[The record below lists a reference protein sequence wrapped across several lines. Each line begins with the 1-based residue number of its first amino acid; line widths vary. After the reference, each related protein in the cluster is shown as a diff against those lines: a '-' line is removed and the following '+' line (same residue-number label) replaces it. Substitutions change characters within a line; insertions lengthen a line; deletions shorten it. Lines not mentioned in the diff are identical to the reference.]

1 MKCCRTAEE
10 IKYFRFAPLAGSRF
24 NALRIHEWGKRP
36 GIENMPGLP
45 FTNHSPRRSGRSSAL
60 PYPPGEQNDVN
71 KLREWHQQEWRFDL
85 SVAVKRNSRF
95 HLKFVT
101 SWFKNGGKPITALNE
116 PGRWVIPVLSSTLLP
131 GFTGRNFITTTESS
145 ATSHRFDQPWITP
158 CASLFR
164 KTRKQCKASPVKAN
178 SL

>member
-1 MKCCRTAEE
+1 MKCCRKAEE

-101 SWFKNGGKPITALNE
+101 SWFKNGGKPRRPGKDARLVIGAVIIKHKLNLSDEEAVLQIQENPYLQYFVGFSSYKGRTAL
-116 PGRWVIPVLSSTLLP
+116 
-131 GFTGRNFITTTESS
+131 
-145 ATSHRFDQPWITP
+145 H
-158 CASLFR
+158 
-164 KTRKQCKASPVKAN
+164 
-178 SL
+178 